1 LAGGSANGPL
11 SKLELDLIAVPP
23 RSYGLSTNARPNQRA
38 LLSDYRAVVKHVT
51 SKYAELDKRDGA
63 QTKIVWYG
71 HSLGASI
78 ATCLLASI
86 SKQDFEDRKIVCDG
100 LIFENGFASIKGMV
114 RTLYPQRFLPYYWLT
129 PFVADDWNAVD
140 VFESNKKGDF
150 ITNTVPKLFIASEK
164 DEMVPTEMVKRI
176 YERAVEYGE
185 PGVPCEWLGVRD
197 AMHDFAYQKPSWL
210 GGIIRFIA
218 KL

>member
-1 LAGGSANGPL
+1 
-11 SKLELDLIAVPP
+11 
-23 RSYGLSTNARPNQRA
+23 
-38 LLSDYRAVVKHVT
+38 LSDYRAVVKHVT

-78 ATCLLASI
+78 ATCLLASD
-86 SKQDFEDRKIVCDG
+86 SKQDFDDRKIVCDG

-140 VFESNKKGDF
+140 AFHSNKHDLA
-150 ITNTVPKLFIASEK
+150 IINSVPKLFIASER
-164 DEMVPTEMVKRI
+164 DEMVPTEMVKRV
-176 YERAVEYGE
+176 YERAVEHGE
-185 PGVPCEWLGVRD
+185 PSVPCEWLGVKD

-210 GGIIRFIA
+210 SGITRFIA
-218 KL
+218 NL

>member
-1 LAGGSANGPL
+1 MAEGTTDGLPG
-11 SKLELDLIAVPP
+11 KLELDLIAVPP

-51 SKYAELDKRDGA
+51 SKYAELDKRDRV

-78 ATCLLASI
+78 ATCLLAGV
-86 SKQDFEDRKIVCDG
+86 SKQDFDARKIVCDG
-100 LIFENGFASIKGMV
+100 LIFENGFSSIKGMV

-140 VFESNKKGDF
+140 AFQPDKKDHT
-150 ITNTVPKLFIASEK
+150 IINTVPKLFIASEK
-164 DEMVPTEMVKRI
+164 DEMVPTEMVKRV
-176 YERAVEYGE
+176 YERAVEHGE
-185 PGVPCEWLGVRD
+185 PGVPCEWLGVKD

-210 GGIIRFIA
+210 SGITRFIA
-218 KL
+218 NL